1 MSEFSRWLSRRNP
14 QYFVEQQGGLMPPVQ
29 QNPTAPPA
37 QTPAEKLRQRLER
50 DKQKTP
56 HYIDPVTGNTV
67 MRIQPIRQY
76 LKQNQTPNQP
86 PVKPDLQQKQNPYQ
100 PPVTPAPKNA
110 DMKNLKIQDI
120 YSKQKYT
127 PQLFSSYYPNFENIE
142 EVLLK
147 NIRDKNGMDQ
157 LDDADIT
164 YLVIGMTDGTFPSME
179 DTTISDLFQ
188 ETLEELLKRKSLPII
203 LKTNIIKKLSVKL
216 IAKLSENYL
225 SDEYKKEILSIYIKD
240 KGGVEKL
247 SKNDIVDLALYG
259 YYSFLPNDTV
269 EKLLTTSRIKRDIN
283 AIEALKG
290 ALRTGIKK
298 GLTDQQITNIP
309 NINFILARIHNDE
322 ERQEVLNLYIKN
334 KKGVDNLSNDDL
346 YNLCKGISGEYFDK
360 TFLSKEKATEL
371 YNNRKDLDDHTRS
384 YLRFLHE
391 ELDLR
396 YQRSKAL
403 E

>member
-322 ERQEVLNLYIKN
+322 ERQEVLSLYIKN
-334 KKGVDNLSNDDL
+334 KKGVDNLSNEDL
-346 YNLCKGISGEYFDK
+346 YDLSSGIQRGYFDK

-391 ELDLR
+391 
-396 YQRSKAL
+396 
-403 E
+403 